1 MCMNQNEL
9 PKHETGNEK
18 QSKQPDKI
26 MISDLLTA
34 ISENEYPQY
43 ILEAIEKVR
52 AWINKALNHV
62 TNEDDE
68 NADTFTEFF
77 GTEFDEEEES
87 IEELFEELKSLAQY
101 ADVIPGANKNN
112 NKEDTIIVSLAPPDY
127 DSGLR
132 AAIDCAAVFHR
143 PHCKRVWLLS
153 DTFIFNEI
161 IKYIPHVDALNEQGI
176 TLRFIL
182 ITPWGWVELP
192 LSEMTVN
199 KRQFL
204 WRTEN
209 INKTE
214 NKIKRRR
221 KK

>member
-1 MCMNQNEL
+1 MNQNEL
-9 PKHETGNEK
+9 PKPETGNVN
-18 QSKQPDKI
+18 QSKQSEV

-52 AWINKALNHV
+52 AWINKAINREN
-62 TNEDDE
+62 NEDGNNTDVL
-68 NADTFTEFF
+68 AEFF
-77 GTEFDEEEES
+77 GDDFGEEDEG
-87 IEELFEELKSLAQY
+87 IEELFAELKTLAEY
-101 ADVIPGANKNN
+101 ADVVPGTNKGNN

-132 AAIDCAAVFHR
+132 TAIDCAAVFNR
-143 PHCKRVWLLS
+143 SHCKRVWILS

-161 IKYIPHVDALNEQGI
+161 IRYIPHVDALNEQGI

-192 LSEMTVN
+192 LSEMTVT

-209 INKTE
+209 VKTE
-214 NKIKRRR
+214 NKIKRKR

>member
-1 MCMNQNEL
+1 MCINHNEL
-9 PKHETGNEK
+9 PKQETGND
-18 QSKQPDKI
+18 QQNKQPEI

-52 AWINKALNHV
+52 AWINTALNRV
-62 TNEDDE
+62 TREDDE
-68 NADTFTEFF
+68 NTDTFTEFF
-77 GTEFDEEEES
+77 GDEFDDEEGG
-87 IEELFEELKSLAQY
+87 IEELFKELKSLAQY
-101 ADVIPGANKNN
+101 ADVIPGGNKASN

-209 INKTE
+209 IKAE

>member
-1 MCMNQNEL
+1 MCINQNEL
-9 PKHETGNEK
+9 PRPETNNEK
-18 QSKQPDKI
+18 QDKQPEKI

-43 ILEAIEKVR
+43 VLEAIEKVR
-52 AWINKALNHV
+52 AWINKAINRATHEE
-62 TNEDDE
+62 TNND
-68 NADTFTEFF
+68 ALTEFF
-77 GTEFDEEEES
+77 GDDFIEDDGG
-87 IEELFEELKSLAQY
+87 IEELFADLKSLAEY
-101 ADVIPGANKNN
+101 ADVIPGINKANS
-112 NKEDTIIVSLAPPDY
+112 KEDTIIVSLAPPDY

-132 AAIDCAAVFHR
+132 TAIDCAAVFNR
-143 PHCKRVWLLS
+143 PHCKRVWILS

-182 ITPWGWVELP
+182 VTPWGWVELP
-192 LSEMTVN
+192 LSEMTVT

-209 INKTE
+209 VKTE
-214 NKIKRRR
+214 PKIKRRR
-221 KK
+221 RK